1 MILVDSTVWIDYFN
15 GRITP
20 ETTALDNLLG
30 TEKVIMGDII
40 LAEVLQGFRSDQDF
54 ETARQAL
61 IKYCQVRIE
70 HPDLAVCC
78 ARNYRQFRKIGITVR
93 KTVGFL
99 RPTIAKHYHIYF
111 FFKTNR
117 PLAVSATS

>member
-20 ETTALDNLLG
+20 ETTAFDNLLG

-61 IKYCQVRIE
+61 MPFIQVSMLKSRPGSPVRQEIPAAQKSRHYGPQDSGLFYCYVL
-70 HPDLAVCC
+70 H
-78 ARNYRQFRKIGITVR
+78 RKQ
-93 KTVGFL
+93 
-99 RPTIAKHYHIYF
+99 Y
-111 FFKTNR
+111 
-117 PLAVSATS
+117 

>member
-1 MILVDSTVWIDYFN
+1 MILVNTTVWIDYFN
-15 GRITP
+15 DRTTP
-20 ETTALDNLLG
+20 ETTRLDKPLG
-30 TEKVIMGDII
+30 TEKVVLDDVL
-40 LAEVLQGFRSDQDF
+40 LAAALQGFRSDQDF